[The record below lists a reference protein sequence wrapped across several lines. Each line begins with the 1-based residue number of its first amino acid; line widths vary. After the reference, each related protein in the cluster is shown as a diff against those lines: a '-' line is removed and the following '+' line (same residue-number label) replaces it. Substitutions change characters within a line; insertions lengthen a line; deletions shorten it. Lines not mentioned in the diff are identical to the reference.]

1 MRKIT
6 AGIAVMLMALAPIYA
21 QEEQQLTEVTV
32 GYHIEQV
39 RKYRAATPQSSLEE
53 GATRAYISLLAP
65 PRPQFATID
74 EVVSL
79 YVSPPPSFTK
89 RKNICFVIDI
99 SDSMERKIEDG
110 RTRLDWVKDMFIV
123 LMDQLRADD
132 FLSIVVFDYYSNPTD
147 VIVSPRRL
155 SSSSDR
161 QFLIDQVSKIRT
173 RRGWTD
179 IAAGL
184 EAGYKQIESVIARYH
199 TEDYINRVVLLTDGK
214 DESTRDSKQTMRT
227 VKSRLDR
234 GISTVSTIAL
244 TSDADK
250 SFMTQLA
257 DAGGGLSLFL
267 DEPQS
272 NKALESELITLVA
285 SNTAELNA
293 KLDEEWARHT
303 WTVEANLRAAEGVI
317 IKATDRESQINGNLI
332 SYGFNLSDYKSE
344 IIRIDIDLE
353 EEALKNGTIFILSL
367 KTSDSNHKFLFTK
380 DYTISINNPVTV
392 TLDRQVTITTTID
405 YPPRKKLAAAENGDV

>member
-1 MRKIT
+1 MISVFLVL
-6 AGIAVMLMALAPIYA
+6 IATTSVYS
-21 QEEQQLTEVTV
+21 QNNQQLTEVTV

-39 RKYRAATPQSSLEE
+39 RKYNASDTKAPSSLKE

-65 PRPQFATID
+65 PRPKFSTID

-123 LMDQLRADD
+123 LMNQLRAED
-132 FLSIVVFDYYSNPTD
+132 FLSIVVFDYYSNPSD
-147 VIVSPRRL
+147 VIVAPRRL
-155 SSSSDR
+155 SSVTDR
-161 QFLIDQVSKIRT
+161 QFLIDQVTKIKT

-179 IAAGL
+179 IAVGL
-184 EAGYKQIESVIARYH
+184 EAGYKQIEAAMTRYH

-214 DESTRDSKQTMRT
+214 DESGRNSKQTLGQ
-227 VKSRLDR
+227 VQSRFSR

-267 DEPQS
+267 DEPQT

-285 SNTAELNA
+285 SNVTELNA
-293 KLDEEWARHT
+293 KLDEEWAQHI
-303 WTVEANLRAAEGVI
+303 WTVEATLKPAQGVT
-317 IKATDRESQINGNLI
+317 IKSTEKFKINGDAY
-332 SYGFNLSDYKSE
+332 SYVFNLSDYKSE
-344 IIRIDIDLE
+344 IIRLDILLDG
-353 EEALKNGTIFILSL
+353 EALKNGGIFALSL
-367 KTSDSNHKFLFTK
+367 KSYDSNHKFSLTK
-380 DYTISINNPVTV
+380 DYLISINNPVTV
-392 TLDRQVTITTTID
+392 EFDRQVTVTTTID
-405 YPPRKKLAAAENGDV
+405 YPPAKKLAG